1 MHQNFIRELSGIARD
16 MVVGLRVDETY
27 IKVKGKWK
35 YLYRAIDKY
44 GKTIDFILMHQ
55 RNISSAK
62 KFLRKAIKAHGCM
75 PYRINTDNHAPL
87 RSAIDD
93 LKEEGVI
100 DSNAQHSRVKFLN
113 NIIESDHGRVK
124 RRIRPMLGF
133 KSFTSASRCIK
144 CIETMIMFAK
154 NQSFW
159 ITNILKNQITFINK
173 LFHLHPMGFA
183 A

>member
-1 MHQNFIRELSGIARD
+1 MYKKWNYESKGINASLTGAIILQGIKELF
-16 MVVGLRVDETY
+16 TQK
-27 IKVKGKWK
+27 IKKISSEDV
-35 YLYRAIDKY
+35 
-44 GKTIDFILMHQ
+44 FLMHQ

-173 LFHLHPMGFA
+173 LFHLHPMGFSI
-183 A
+183 